1 MLDQLLLWKSHCL
14 SNLLEKPGFG
24 YGTYHSDHP
33 IGGRGEESRG
43 SVRTV
48 ARLMP
53 QM

>member
-1 MLDQLLLWKSHCL
+1 MLDQLLLWKSYCL

-24 YGTYHSDHP
+24 YGTHHSDHP
-33 IGGRGEESRG
+33 IGEREESRG